1 MFLEGRI
8 ARLAYFDEDSA
19 EIYEVDLEHANT
31 FKQYTYRDGKVTE
44 ISINSKCLSI
54 TSSNNITNDFKALLN
69 SLSVKFNI
77 NYNKQVEYC
86 SFEFELPKL
95 IEEEK
100 IIKEP
105 IPYIPKCKAVIIDK
119 NIGRVL
125 SSTKDKYS
133 MNYQETR
140 FKLTPNI
147 FRNDILP
154 RFAVTNRENIVD
166 TNNSRPKNIDDIVI
180 FVSPLRQY
188 KVKSL
193 TEKILLNPNKEN
205 FNSFLLRYYDEI
217 IQALQYFQNE
227 DINKFYVFENELN
240 RLQLK

>member
-1 MFLEGRI
+1 
-8 ARLAYFDEDSA
+8 
-19 EIYEVDLEHANT
+19 
-31 FKQYTYRDGKVTE
+31 
-44 ISINSKCLSI
+44 
-54 TSSNNITNDFKALLN
+54 
-69 SLSVKFNI
+69 
-77 NYNKQVEYC
+77 
-86 SFEFELPKL
+86 
-95 IEEEK
+95 
-100 IIKEP
+100 
-105 IPYIPKCKAVIIDK
+105 
-119 NIGRVL
+119 
-125 SSTKDKYS
+125 

-166 TNNSRPKNIDDIVI
+166 TNNSHPKNIDDIVI

-227 DINKFYVFENELN
+227 DIDKFYVFENELN